1 MMLLT
6 TAGKAIIR
14 RLRRTILVLAQPE
27 PRKRDNVPLEYYRF
41 PPF

>member
-6 TAGKAIIR
+6 TAGRAIIK
-14 RLRRTILVLAQPE
+14 RLRRAILVIAQPE
-27 PRKRDNVPLEYYRF
+27 PRARDNVPLEYYRF